1 MKNEQWMLVLRV
13 ALPLLGLAL
22 VIASCFALRDVLAD
36 GGLGARASETM
47 LGSAAVST
55 ASTTSALSAL
65 LLPLAAVLSFIA
77 FAWAHHKKGTSALRS
92 RG

>member
-1 MKNEQWMLVLRV
+1 MKNEQLMNVLRV

-22 VIASCFALRDVLAD
+22 VIASCLALRDVLAD
-36 GGLGARASETM
+36 GGLGASETM

-55 ASTTSALSAL
+55 ASTTSAVSAL

-92 RG
+92 GG